1 MPSIE
6 TLMFYIVIGFA
17 MLVAYKLIAWV
28 IATVIAVILTAFKLR
43 QESKAEEEKPWQP
56 PTPPKA
62 N

>member
-1 MPSIE
+1 
-6 TLMFYIVIGFA
+6 MFYIVIGFA
-17 MLVAYKLIAWV
+17 MLVAYKLITWV
-28 IATVIAVILTAFKLR
+28 IATVIAVILTAFKRR